1 MVDVG
6 VMANSD
12 NASLRARE
20 MEEQLVVPSGVKALL
35 GATKH
40 QDLTEFINVE
50 ECHVWLLACAPMH
63 CLMCVELLGVSQ
75 LASKISL
82 IRPEMAVFL
91 TKCSKKREGAFH
103 N

>member
-1 MVDVG
+1 MFELRFTKCVIFLEASVNPFKTSLD
-6 VMANSD
+6 
-12 NASLRARE
+12 ASLSQI
-20 MEEQLVVPSGVKALL
+20 MGNVVFFLFFGLSESMAIKSLL
-35 GATKH
+35 LN
-40 QDLTEFINVE
+40 DI
-50 ECHVWLLACAPMH
+50 
-63 CLMCVELLGVSQ
+63 LGVSQ

>member
-1 MVDVG
+1 MQEL
-6 VMANSD
+6 N
-12 NASLRARE
+12 NAINRGKVADKR
-20 MEEQLVVPSGVKALL
+20 GVKAVIPS
-35 GATKH
+35 TPPEKFKT
-40 QDLTEFINVE
+40 LTTI
-50 ECHVWLLACAPMH
+50 
-63 CLMCVELLGVSQ
+63 VELLGVSQ